1 MALALEMH
9 SSGAGEHS
17 QLRRLR
23 RSLDGHEYF
32 CPQHA
37 FEPANWWVVQ
47 DLRSALDASA
57 GFAVTPSTVACD
69 HANRA
74 RTNPALTLVCEAYPH
89 PTTARLDQAHLYA
102 CG

>member
-47 DLRSALDASA
+47 DLRSARS
-57 GFAVTPSTVACD
+57 
-69 HANRA
+69 
-74 RTNPALTLVCEAYPH
+74 
-89 PTTARLDQAHLYA
+89 
-102 CG
+102 